1 MTMLTIIV
9 DIEPKNP
16 NEPMSCE
23 FPIIYLGSH
32 NNLCSQSLLVLLVLG
47 DIIASIKNL
56 IADIN
61 VIILMIIMTTKRLMF
76 LNPDSYS
83 SKSTQ
88 IVKYL
93 FLHHF
98 SNSDTA

>member
-23 FPIIYLGSH
+23 FPIIYVGSH

-47 DIIASIKNL
+47 DIIATINHL
-56 IADIN
+56 IVVIN
-61 VIILMIIMTTKRLMF
+61 VINLMIIMTTNK
-76 LNPDSYS
+76 
-83 SKSTQ
+83 T
-88 IVKYL
+88 
-93 FLHHF
+93 
-98 SNSDTA
+98 